1 MDVNPLIQIIDD
13 NPTFTSA
20 IKNVLEI
27 EGYRV
32 RVDHEGVSGL
42 AFARLWAPD
51 LVLLDLLLPDMNGYD
66 VLKALRAAG
75 RTMPVLILTARC
87 DEAEKV
93 LGFRTGA
100 DDFVT
105 KPFSLMELLARI
117 VALLRRSRYTA
128 NTDAGGDRSAS
139 LVPDIEINLSKRTVT
154 RFGAPVELAPKEFD
168 LLVALAVRGGAVVSR
183 HELLREVW
191 GHRDEIVTRTVDAH
205 ILSLRKKIEFDP
217 TDPELILTARQA
229 GYRLALGAPR
239 LVLIGAGISPATQ
252 REWSTNGRP
261 HGDTP
266 A

>member
-105 KPFSLMELLARI
+105 KPFSLMELLAGM
-117 VALLRRSRYTA
+117 VA
-128 NTDAGGDRSAS
+128 
-139 LVPDIEINLSKRTVT
+139 
-154 RFGAPVELAPKEFD
+154 
-168 LLVALAVRGGAVVSR
+168 
-183 HELLREVW
+183 
-191 GHRDEIVTRTVDAH
+191 
-205 ILSLRKKIEFDP
+205 
-217 TDPELILTARQA
+217 
-229 GYRLALGAPR
+229 
-239 LVLIGAGISPATQ
+239 
-252 REWSTNGRP
+252 
-261 HGDTP
+261 
-266 A
+266 